1 LAQQTSK
8 FLHLNN
14 HWRRA
19 QDFALA
25 KDFHWRSTIT
35 VLVKL

>member
-1 LAQQTSK
+1 M
-8 FLHLNN
+8 HLIA
-14 HWRRA
+14 HWRKA

-25 KDFHWRSTIT
+25 KDLHWRSTIT